1 MVVKSSN
8 GMVRFFE
15 RAGRLKLEPRRG
27 WVLKLGMKDPESVA
41 DHSYRVALLA
51 MVYADLRGL
60 DAAKV
65 VKMALL
71 HDLPEALVGD
81 SVPGE
86 RTRTEKRRG
95 EEAAM
100 RRMLKDLPKDISRR
114 YSSIWEEYEEGV
126 SEEARLVKH
135 VDKLELALQAREYR
149 MADRGNDVSDFFA
162 SARKG
167 LDDADILRMVEGLA

>member
-1 MVVKSSN
+1 LLPEIPPPRCGQGAERRRPPGAHFVGLHGRRVGEN
-8 GMVRFFE
+8 GS
-15 RAGRLKLEPRRG
+15 
-27 WVLKLGMKDPESVA
+27 D
-41 DHSYRVALLA
+41 
-51 MVYADLRGL
+51 
-60 DAAKV
+60 
-65 VKMALL
+65 
-71 HDLPEALVGD
+71 DLPEALVGD